1 MSSIVIAPSITR
13 IACASFIGTAIEYYD
28 FYIYGMAS
36 ALVIGPTFFPEGAP
50 EVQIFSA
57 FLTFA
62 IAFLSRPIGAVFFGH
77 FGDRVGRKSTLIASL
92 LVMGISTTLIGCL
105 PGYSVLGVW
114 APIFLCVCRFGQ
126 GIGLGG
132 EWGGAALFATEN
144 APAGKR
150 GVYGMFPQFGPSVG
164 FLLATGSFFLLT
176 QLLTDQEFNQWGWRI
191 PFLASSVL
199 LLIGLYI
206 RVSLAE
212 TSVFNGVLKKGK
224 TVRLPI
230 KEIYQS
236 YLTPLVL
243 GSLSMVVCYVLFY
256 ISTVFSLSYG
266 TTMLKIP
273 RQSFLGILS
282 IAILFMALATPLSA
296 WASDKWGRRPTL
308 LVASLGAFLSGFIL
322 EPVMNSGSLF
332 FITSLLSLQLFLMGL
347 TFSPMGAL
355 LPELFPANIR
365 YTGAGTAYNLGG
377 IIGASFAP
385 YIAQRLVD
393 EGGVAW
399 VGGYVSVASLISLLA
414 VYFIKQSYIN
424 EW

>member
-1 MSSIVIAPSITR
+1 
-13 IACASFIGTAIEYYD
+13 
-28 FYIYGMAS
+28 MAS

-212 TSVFNGVLKKGK
+212 TSVFNGILKKGK

-308 LVASLGAFLSGFIL
+308 LAASLGAFLSGFIL

-414 VYFIKQSYIN
+414 VYFIQESYIN

>member
-1 MSSIVIAPSITR
+1 
-13 IACASFIGTAIEYYD
+13 
-28 FYIYGMAS
+28 MAS

-393 EGGVAW
+393 EGG
-399 VGGYVSVASLISLLA
+399 GGLGWRVCVSSFANKFISGIFHTRKL
-414 VYFIKQSYIN
+414 Y
-424 EW
+424 

>member
-1 MSSIVIAPSITR
+1 
-13 IACASFIGTAIEYYD
+13 
-28 FYIYGMAS
+28 MAS

-212 TSVFNGVLKKGK
+212 TSVFNGILKKGK

-393 EGGVAW
+393 EGVAW

-414 VYFIKQSYIN
+414 VYFIQESYIN